1 MDMQVIKSRIKRLFP
16 FPLGILFALKQ
27 RLVNAFVT
35 WRIPRLRKVS
45 SGIFVSFLTE
55 NFPRQPATRKEH
67 AHGGAV
73 KMTYLAENF
82 PHAFP
87 SANIL
92 YAVSSVGHRIMPQII
107 AEAKRKKLK
116 IIVNQNGVAYPA
128 WHGVGW
134 ENTNESL
141 KRILD
146 QADYI
151 LYQSRFCQ
159 AGAELFLSPP
169 DVPFEVVY
177 NPVDVQH
184 FVAVPISQKPK
195 NLTLLLGGNQ
205 YERYRF
211 ELAVKTLREVL
222 KEIPDAGLIITGKL
236 WQPEKDAMMSAQR
249 LLKDLELVDKV
260 TFTGPYT
267 QEEAPMIFAR
277 AHILL
282 HTQYNDSSPALVT
295 EAMASGL
302 PVVYIENGG
311 VPELVGDAGMGVPVE
326 SSWEH
331 INLPDPMEMCAAILN
346 IMPRYKEFSD
356 AARERAVN
364 EFSLESFVS
373 KHRQVFMKVLDS

>member
-1 MDMQVIKSRIKRLFP
+1 MDMQAIKSRVKRLFP
-16 FPLGILFALKQ
+16 FPLRILFALKQ
-27 RLVNAFVT
+27 RLMNDFML
-35 WRIPRLRKVS
+35 WRISRLQKAS
-45 SGIFVSFLTE
+45 SGIFVSYLTE
-55 NFPRQPATRKEH
+55 NFPRQPASRKEH

-82 PHAFP
+82 SHSFP

-92 YAVSSVGHRIMPQII
+92 YAVSSVGHRLRPQII

-128 WHGVGW
+128 WHGIGW
-134 ENTNESL
+134 EKTNESL

-151 LYQSRFCQ
+151 LYQSRFCK

-169 DVPFEVVY
+169 QVPSEVVY
-177 NPVDVQH
+177 NPVDTQH
-184 FVAVPISQKPK
+184 FVPVSKKSK

-211 ELAVKTLREVL
+211 ELAVQTLKEVL
-222 KEIPDAGLIITGKL
+222 KEVPDAELIITGKL
-236 WQPEKDAMMSAQR
+236 WQPEKDAMISGQR

-267 QEEAPMIFAR
+267 QEEAPVIFAR

-302 PVVYIENGG
+302 PVVYIESGG
-311 VPELVGDAGMGVPVE
+311 VPELVGDTGKGVPVE
-326 SSWEH
+326 SSWEN
-331 INLPDPMEMCAAILN
+331 IDLPEPVEMCAAIMN
-346 IMPRYKEFSD
+346 IMPHYKEFSD
-356 AARERAVN
+356 AARERAVR
-364 EFSLESFVS
+364 EFSLESFTA
-373 KHRQVFMKVLDS
+373 KHSQIFMKMLDS

>member
-1 MDMQVIKSRIKRLFP
+1 MDMLAIKSRIKRLFP
-16 FPLGILFALKQ
+16 FSLRILFALRQ
-27 RLVNAFVT
+27 RLTNDFVIR
-35 WRIPRLRKVS
+35 RISRLRKAS
-45 SGIFVSFLTE
+45 CGIFVSYLSE
-55 NFPRQPATRKEH
+55 NFPRQPASRQEH

-82 PHAFP
+82 PHAYP
-87 SANIL
+87 TANIL
-92 YAVSSVGHRIMPQII
+92 YAVSSVGHRIKPQVI
-107 AEAKRKKLK
+107 AEAKRKNLK

-128 WHGVGW
+128 WHGTGW
-134 ENTNESL
+134 ENTNDSL
-141 KRILD
+141 KQILD

-169 DVPFEVVY
+169 NVPSEVVY

-184 FVAVPISQKPK
+184 FVAVPFSQKPK

-211 ELAVKTLREVL
+211 ELAVQTL
-222 KEIPDAGLIITGKL
+222 KEVSNEIPEAELIITGRL
-236 WQPEKDAMMSAQR
+236 WLPEKEAMISAQR
-249 LLKDLELVDKV
+249 VLKDLELVDKV

-267 QEEAPMIFAR
+267 QEEAPVIFAR

-282 HTQYNDSSPALVT
+282 HTQYSDSSPALVT

-302 PVVYIENGG
+302 PVVYIESGG
-311 VPELVGDAGMGVPVE
+311 VPELVGDTGGGVPVE

-331 INLPDPMEMCAAILN
+331 INLPTSKEMCAAILN
-346 IMPRYKEFSD
+346 ILPRYKKYSD
-356 AARERAVN
+356 AARARAVS

-373 KHRQVFMKVLDS
+373 KHHQVFMKVLDS

>member
-1 MDMQVIKSRIKRLFP
+1 MDMQAIKSRVKRLFP
-16 FPLGILFALKQ
+16 FPLRILFALKQ
-27 RLVNAFVT
+27 RLMNDFML
-35 WRIPRLRKVS
+35 WRISRLQKAS
-45 SGIFVSFLTE
+45 SGIFVSYLTE
-55 NFPRQPATRKEH
+55 NFPRQPASRKEH

-82 PHAFP
+82 SHSFP

-92 YAVSSVGHRIMPQII
+92 YAVSSVGHRLRPQII

-128 WHGVGW
+128 WHGIGW
-134 ENTNESL
+134 EKTNESL

-151 LYQSRFCQ
+151 LYQSRFCK

-169 DVPFEVVY
+169 QVPSEVVY
-177 NPVDVQH
+177 NPVDTQH
-184 FVAVPISQKPK
+184 FVPVSKKSK

-211 ELAVKTLREVL
+211 ELAVQTLKEVL
-222 KEIPDAGLIITGKL
+222 KEVPDAELIITGKL
-236 WQPEKDAMMSAQR
+236 WQPEKDAMISGQR

-267 QEEAPMIFAR
+267 QEEAPVIFAR

-302 PVVYIENGG
+302 PVVYIESGG
-311 VPELVGDAGMGVPVE
+311 VPELVGDTGKGVPVE
-326 SSWEH
+326 SSWEN
-331 INLPDPMEMCAAILN
+331 INLPEPVEMCAAIMN
-346 IMPRYKEFSD
+346 IMPHYKEFSD
-356 AARERAVN
+356 AARERAVR
-364 EFSLESFVS
+364 EFSLESFAA
-373 KHRQVFMKVLDS
+373 KHSQIFMKMLDS